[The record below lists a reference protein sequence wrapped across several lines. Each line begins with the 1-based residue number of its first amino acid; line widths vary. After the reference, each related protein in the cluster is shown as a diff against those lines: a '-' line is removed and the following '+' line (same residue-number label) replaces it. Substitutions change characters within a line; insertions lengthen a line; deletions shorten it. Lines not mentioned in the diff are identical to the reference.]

1 MKTIDYS
8 PTIEDKFIITGD
20 LTFGAFKLFI
30 DGLLVFNSAQT
41 LDMSFTTATFSHD
54 GTNIIFIEPEN
65 DITLTITSLNSI
77 MMNTIEPDSLFNF
90 RAERILNYVVS
101 TNSNQVAILF
111 QSVNNY
117 MNTISGVNI
126 IPEVNQNKYF
136 LHVYDF
142 TNNTL
147 LLEKI
152 YEREV
157 KFSISELNTIAVTTH
172 VVDDDEGVDSFE
184 IAVFDLITGNRLNNT
199 FYYYEILFI
208 QYFPEIEPYYNK
220 LLVITLDFDNTHNI
234 KILDLENNFREI
246 YNRNLGGYNVNTVNI
261 SQNGQIGIGTRTG
274 LIYLRTFEEDQI
286 PEVLFPD
293 LNVTTVI
300 FSQSGNK
307 IKVLC
312 NNLDEISGQEY
323 LEVQHHNLVEPED
336 DIPIE
341 DVLQWELIRIVEEEE
356 QELLINPPGLNS
368 CAIPPTN
375 PDKLQLYAD
384 KTCFDIF
391 QISEENIGQY
401 LSEDK
406 DNIVIFYKQVEEPD
420 FFATCLTFTGL
431 KKYIQDPKHGFY
443 RCIHRKAYRTYIDDQ
458 PDFLKIPTQTI
469 TIFVSYEDI
478 KQKYIQRQ
486 NMIFLE
492 YSERVDTTI
501 TYEAIVTNNFV
512 SSNHCQQGSVI
523 DVYRIIF

>member
-1 MKTIDYS
+1 
-8 PTIEDKFIITGD
+8 
-20 LTFGAFKLFI
+20 
-30 DGLLVFNSAQT
+30 
-41 LDMSFTTATFSHD
+41 
-54 GTNIIFIEPEN
+54 
-65 DITLTITSLNSI
+65 
-77 MMNTIEPDSLFNF
+77 
-90 RAERILNYVVS
+90 
-101 TNSNQVAILF
+101 
-111 QSVNNY
+111 
-117 MNTISGVNI
+117 
-126 IPEVNQNKYF
+126 
-136 LHVYDF
+136 
-142 TNNTL
+142 
-147 LLEKI
+147 
-152 YEREV
+152 
-157 KFSISELNTIAVTTH
+157 
-172 VVDDDEGVDSFE
+172 
-184 IAVFDLITGNRLNNT
+184 
-199 FYYYEILFI
+199 
-208 QYFPEIEPYYNK
+208 
-220 LLVITLDFDNTHNI
+220 LDFDNTHNI

-274 LIYLRTFEEDQI
+274 FIYLRTFEEDQI